1 MKDKTP
7 ADGSG
12 TQSAMRILPKAV
24 TLTRRGFIQGSGLA
38 AVGIAVMA
46 PKAMAKPANVALIES
61 FSILGPATAKT
72 LLIMARDIFPH
83 DRLAD
88 RYYVDAISPYEQSA
102 AKDKA
107 LKALIQDGVRDMD
120 SAAKARFRKPYAE
133 VPLESD
139 RVTLLKAIESTPFF
153 QKIRGD
159 MVTSLYDNK
168 AIWPLLGYEGSSWEK
183 GGYINRGF
191 NDLDWL

>member
-1 MKDKTP
+1 MKNKIESDVP
-7 ADGSG
+7 DAP
-12 TQSAMRILPKAV
+12 SAMRILPKTV
-24 TLTRRGFIQGSGLA
+24 TVTRRGFIQGSGLA

-46 PKAMAKPANVALIES
+46 PKALAKPAKAALIES
-61 FSILGPATAKT
+61 FHTLGPATAKT
-72 LLIMARDIFPH
+72 LLVVARDTFPH

-107 LKALIQDGVRDMD
+107 LKALIQDGVRDLD
-120 SAAKARFRKPYAE
+120 STAKARFGKPYAE
-133 VPLESD
+133 VALESD
-139 RVTLLKAIESTPFF
+139 RVTLLKAIESKPFF

-168 AIWPLLGYEGSSWEK
+168 AVWPLLGYEGSSWEK